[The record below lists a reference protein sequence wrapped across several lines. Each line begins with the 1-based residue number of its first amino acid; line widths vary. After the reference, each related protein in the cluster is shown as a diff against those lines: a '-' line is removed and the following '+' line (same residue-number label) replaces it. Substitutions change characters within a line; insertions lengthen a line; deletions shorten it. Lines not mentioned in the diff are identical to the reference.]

1 MSNPLMTADLAT
13 RSSNLK
19 SLIDGHF
26 IGFYADALALGA
38 NKHA

>member
-1 MSNPLMTADLAT
+1 MSNPLMTADLT
-13 RSSNLK
+13 TLSSNLK

-26 IGFYADALALGA
+26 IDFCADALALCA